1 MAATAAAACARAPA
15 TPVCLGG
22 AVLSDGSCRAQRAAL
37 HHLPF
42 RAGTETEVLQ
52 AFHGFMSHKEDLA
65 YAVDFECKEGKPV
78 AATRGGRVWEVR
90 EDSNTGCADP
100 QCMDQANYVILDHGD
115 GTYSEYYHLRH
126 MGVLVEEGE
135 TVCAGELIG
144 VCGNT
149 GYSTGPHLHFAV
161 TDVTRRT
168 VPFQFVETRDA
179 RGYGFPIP
187 DERVV
192 SQNELRTRC
201 KDDGYA
207 MIGRDAF
214 AHQGLVLEDALPS
227 VVTER
232 SPVTVSGRYFGDH
245 PRIAIHRKRTRGGTW
260 FEQCVELDEDG
271 RFTFEMGWPLERFSP
286 GTYWFMLTG
295 ATADCLSP
303 GWAWS
308 YKIRVR

>member
-227 VVTER
+227 VVTAR
-232 SPVTVSGRYFGDH
+232 
-245 PRIAIHRKRTRGGTW
+245 
-260 FEQCVELDEDG
+260 
-271 RFTFEMGWPLERFSP
+271 
-286 GTYWFMLTG
+286 
-295 ATADCLSP
+295 
-303 GWAWS
+303 
-308 YKIRVR
+308 